1 MYFLVPKADG
11 MFAILLCQI
20 SALGTW
26 HEKSVFFLN
35 KNVSL
40 HSCHV
45 STVYD
50 YIWYHLISH
59 LINHLSVIFSIQ
71 SLIKPCMSRC
81 QVAVHR
87 RVFWSSRMVIWLS
100 LRHRC
105 GSPCSCR
112 ILSTQLAASR
122 VRALHFDFFDFRR
135 VTMCIQM
142 SAWESQSMRTCRSH
156 KNYAVWTVEGII
168 SNTKHGVFV
177 FVPVCVCPSL
187 NFSGACD
194 VFSIIETGKSGTRS
208 HGFASPRGL
217 HHGSR
222 T

>member
-1 MYFLVPKADG
+1 M
-11 MFAILLCQI
+11 
-20 SALGTW
+20 SAQYMIT
-26 HEKSVFFLN
+26 F
-35 KNVSL
+35 
-40 HSCHV
+40 
-45 STVYD
+45 D
-50 YIWYHLISH
+50 IIW
-59 LINHLSVIFSIQ
+59 SVIFSIQ

-135 VTMCIQM
+135 VTICIQM

-194 VFSIIETGKSGTRS
+194 VFSIIDTGKSGTRS